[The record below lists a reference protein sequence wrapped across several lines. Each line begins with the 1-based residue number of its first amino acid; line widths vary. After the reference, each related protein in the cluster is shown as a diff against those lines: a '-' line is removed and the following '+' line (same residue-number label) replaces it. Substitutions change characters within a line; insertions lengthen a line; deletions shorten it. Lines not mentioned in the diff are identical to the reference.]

1 MAASSRAAARPAP
14 RTLTVVEAADELG
27 VAPARI
33 RTLLAS
39 GALEAAAEGRVLAAA
54 VEDLARR
61 GVVRSMD
68 VAAVEGA
75 LDRAL
80 RRRLPE
86 LVSGQLQTALAP
98 LAGELATAFADVELS
113 SSRVTAAD
121 ARAASAEQALATSE
135 RRVAELEAQVSALQA
150 QPVGL
155 FRRRRTVAP
164 A

>member
-1 MAASSRAAARPAP
+1 MAVPAP
-14 RTLTVVEAADELG
+14 RTLTVAEAADELG

-39 GALEAAAEGRVLAAA
+39 GALEAAADGQVLAAG
-54 VEDLARR
+54 VEGLARR
-61 GVVRSMD
+61 GVVRSLD

-86 LVSGQLQTALAP
+86 LVGAQLQTALAP
-98 LAGELATAFADVELS
+98 LAGELATALADVELS
-113 SSRVTAAD
+113 TSRLTTSE
-121 ARAASAEQALATSE
+121 ARATAAEQALAASQS
-135 RRVAELEAQVSALQA
+135 RVAELEAQVAALQA

-164 A
+164 ARTAVQA